1 MRLTRDKEARM
12 ASSVRPNDRIV
23 IIGAGPAGVSVV
35 ETLRLHDRDR
45 EVVMLSSEPYP
56 PYSPPAM
63 VEHFLTGSNS
73 HLWRSPD
80 WPAQM
85 RVDYRPGTVVSGVE
99 PALDGGNRGRLLLA
113 DGGSLEY
120 GHLVIA
126 SGSRLYAPLPGADL
140 PGVENFKSLSAAE
153 ALIQRVKS
161 GTARRAVIVGA
172 GFIGM
177 EIALL
182 LTDLGVDVHQFEML
196 DQVMPAM
203 LDEQSAAYA
212 LQMMRQRG
220 VIVHLSTKVQAFVG
234 EKQAQAILLESG
246 ETVSG
251 DILIA
256 ATGVR
261 PNLDFLAGSGI
272 AHRWGVT
279 VDDHLRTSA
288 PGVYAAGDVIEAP
301 DRLTGEAYV
310 HAIFPNAVEQG
321 RVVGLNLAGFDVR
334 YEGAERMNS
343 LKHLGLPILA
353 AGLKDGDE
361 VLQDR
366 VNGGWRT
373 LYLRQERLVGYQLIG
388 DIRAAGALRTLLIRQ
403 EPLGKVKDRLLERS
417 FGQGSLV
424 WASGI

>member
-1 MRLTRDKEARM
+1 M
-12 ASSVRPNDRIV
+12 ASSLRPSERIV
-23 IIGAGPAGVSVV
+23 IVGAGPAGVSVV
-35 ETLRLHDRDR
+35 ETLRLYNRDS
-45 EVVMLSSEPYP
+45 EVVMLSSEPYL

-63 VEHFLTGSNS
+63 VDHFLTGSGS
-73 HLWRSPD
+73 HLWRSPE

-85 RVDYRPGTVVSGVE
+85 QVDYRPGTIVTAVE
-99 PALDGGNRGRLLLA
+99 PAKESGERGRLVLE
-113 DGGSLEY
+113 GGQELEY
-120 GHLVIA
+120 DRLVIA

-140 PGVENFKSLSAAE
+140 PGVANFKSLSAAE
-153 ALIQRVKS
+153 ALIKRVKS
-161 GTARRAVIVGA
+161 GAANRAVIVGA

-182 LTDLGVDVHQFEML
+182 LTELGVNVQQFEML
-196 DQVMPAM
+196 GQVMPAM
-203 LDEQSAAYA
+203 LDEHSARFA
-212 LQMMRQRG
+212 LQAMLQRG
-220 VIVHLSTKVQAFVG
+220 VVVQLETKVQAFIG
-234 EKQAQAILLESG
+234 EMQAEGILLESG
-246 ETVSG
+246 EIVRA

-261 PNLDFLAGSGI
+261 PNLDYLAGSGV
-272 AHRWGVT
+272 AQRWGVM
-279 VDDHLRTSA
+279 VNDHLQTSA

-301 DRLTGEAYV
+301 DKLTGEAYV

-361 VLQDR
+361 VLHGR
-366 VNGGWRT
+366 VDGGWRT
-373 LYLRQERLVGYQLIG
+373 LYLRQERLVGYQLVG
-388 DIRAAGALRTLLIRQ
+388 DIRAAGALRSLLNRQ
-403 EPLGKVKDRLLERS
+403 QPLGTLKDHLMEYN